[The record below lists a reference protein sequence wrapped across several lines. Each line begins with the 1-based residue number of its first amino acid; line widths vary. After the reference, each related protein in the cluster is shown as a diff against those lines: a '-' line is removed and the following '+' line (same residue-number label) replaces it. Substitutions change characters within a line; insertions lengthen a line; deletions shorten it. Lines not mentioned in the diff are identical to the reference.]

1 MTEASL
7 LVENA
12 LLKDEN
18 RELRALLEACH
29 LILARNF
36 KELTED
42 RWRPYPWVSE
52 VDVRLRSK

>member
-1 MTEASL
+1 MTEAFL

-29 LILARNF
+29 LISARNF

-42 RWRPYPWVSE
+42 RWRPYPWVLNLEEELTTS
-52 VDVRLRSK
+52 

>member
-1 MTEASL
+1 MTETSL
-7 LVENA
+7 LIENV
-12 LLKDEN
+12 LLKEEN

-42 RWRPYPWVSE
+42 RWRPYPWVLNLE
-52 VDVRLRSK
+52 KEPVL

>member
-1 MTEASL
+1 MTETSL
-7 LVENA
+7 LIENV
-12 LLKDEN
+12 LLKEEN

-42 RWRPYPWVSE
+42 RWRPHPWVLNLE
-52 VDVRLRSK
+52 KEPVL